1 MRLKSSLLRLSATVL
16 TLAAATDAIAA
27 SLNRRPILLAQVI
40 AQAPQFTL
48 PDSLEAGTV
57 VKVDGSSSLR
67 VPNEALKDRFES
79 KYTGSTVEL
88 AEGGSVAALEALDAG
103 NIDIAAIGRPLSAA
117 DQAKGFQEQKLERE
131 KIAIIVGPDSA
142 FDGDLTFEQ
151 FARMFKGEITNWSE
165 VGGPNLPIK
174 FVDRPDTSD
183 TRAALGTYDVFQEV
197 FAGSPVAVGPNGVQV
212 DEDTTEAVTAEL
224 GNDGISYAIADQAIG
239 NSAVKIVPMHKTL
252 PDDPRYPYSQPRSYV
267 YKDLKPGS
275 EALLGFAATAPGQEV
290 FAAASPAA
298 SPSPVAASPSPSPAA
313 ASPSPTPTETVAAAP
328 AATAPA
334 RGGFPWWLLPLL
346 AAAGGLLWWLTRPK
360 AAPAPVVG
368 APPVPLPPPVRP
380 GSRVVLTPRDCKDA
394 YAYWELTDDQK
405 ADLKRRGGRDL
416 KLKLL
421 DVTDVDLAR
430 QEPHSVQVFDVAEN
444 DQDRHLPIALDDRDY
459 LVEVGYATADGTWL
473 PAVRSEHVHVPACPV
488 ETVGAAPAVATPDAE
503 PVAGNL
509 SIPGAIGTAGAVL
522 GGVAAAGAALTGLGG
537 RDKTDKTGRIV
548 LTPRDSQTAYA
559 YWEVPEAQRA
569 DLKAKGGRD
578 FKLKLYDVTNIDLDQ
593 QSAHDVKT
601 FDVAE
606 LDQDYHVAI
615 ATPDRDYL
623 AEVGYTTAD
632 GTWLPAAR
640 SEHVRVP
647 SVFADAVPAGGL
659 GAVPTAGAVLGGV
672 AAAGAALS
680 GLTAPAYTSVADLKV
695 DSKAN
700 CFLLNDAEIGR
711 IQNEVAVKADLE
723 PGQYAIRIKDGTFD
737 YKAEAGHP
745 GEPLVILWIYNGKVI
760 NRKTGV
766 PVGAT
771 WSTLNGYDD
780 VLYLEVLE
788 PAKLNAFF
796 IDTHLEDNEGV
807 VKVVV
812 TKE

>member
-1 MRLKSSLLRLSATVL
+1 MRLNSSVLRLSATVL

-27 SLNRRPILLAQVI
+27 SLNRRPTLISQVI

-48 PDSLEAGTV
+48 PDSLPADTV
-57 VKVDGSSSLR
+57 VRVDGSSSMR
-67 VPNEALKDRFES
+67 VPNEGLKGRFEG
-79 KYTGSTVEL
+79 KYSGSRVEL
-88 AEGGSVAALEALDAG
+88 AESGSIPALEALDAG
-103 NIDIAAIGRPLSAA
+103 NIDIAAIGRPLTEA
-117 DQAKGFQEQKLERE
+117 DRAKGFREEKLERE
-131 KIAIIVGPDSA
+131 KIAVIVGPNSA

-174 FVDRPDTSD
+174 FVDRPDSSD
-183 TRAALGTYDVFQEV
+183 TRLALSGYDVFKEV
-197 FAGSPVAVGPNGVQV
+197 FAGGPIAVGANGVQV
-212 DEDTTEAVTAEL
+212 AEDTTEAVTAEL
-224 GNDGISYAIADQAIG
+224 GENGISYTIADQAIG

-252 PDDPRYPYSQPRSYV
+252 PDDPRYPYSQPRAYV
-267 YKDLKPGS
+267 YKDLNPGS
-275 EALLGFAATAPGQEV
+275 EALLGFATTAPGQEV

-298 SPSPVAASPSPSPAA
+298 SPSPSPVAESPSPTPT
-313 ASPSPTPTETVAAAP
+313 PTPTETVAAAP
-328 AATAPA
+328 AETAPA

-360 AAPAPVVG
+360 AAPAPVVA

-380 GSRVVLTPRDCKDA
+380 SSRVVLTPYNCRDA

-421 DVTDVDLAR
+421 DVTDIDLNR
-430 QEPHSVQVFDVAEN
+430 QEPHSVQMFDVAET
-444 DQDRHLPIALDDRDY
+444 DQDRHLPIAVDDRDY
-459 LVEVGYATADGTWL
+459 LVEVGYTTADGTWL
-473 PAVRSEHVHVPACPV
+473 PAVRSEHVRVPACPV
-488 ETVGAAPAVATPDAE
+488 EAADIAPVVETPETREFVQAAR
-503 PVAGNL
+503 V
-509 SIPGAIGTAGAVL
+509 PGVAVL
-522 GGVAAAGAALTGLGG
+522 GGAAAAGAALVGLAG
-537 RDKTDKTGRIV
+537 KDKTGRIV
-548 LTPRDSQTAYA
+548 LTPRDSKTAYA
-559 YWEVPEAQRA
+559 YWEVPDEQKA

-578 FKLKLYDVTNIDLDQ
+578 FKLKLYDVTNIDLDK

-601 FDVAE
+601 YDVSE
-606 LDQDYHVAI
+606 LDQDYHVPI

-623 AEVGYTTAD
+623 AEVGYTAAD

-647 SVFADAVPAGGL
+647 SVFADGIPA
-659 GAVPTAGAVLGGV
+659 AGAVLGGV
-672 AAAGAALS
+672 AAGGAAIA
-680 GLTAPAYTSVADLKV
+680 GLTQPTYTSVTDLKV

-700 CFLLNDAEIGR
+700 CFLLSDLEISR
-711 IQNEVAVKADLE
+711 IQNDIAVKTDLA
-723 PGQYAIRIKDGTFD
+723 PGKYAIRIAEGAFD
-737 YKAEAGHP
+737 YKAEVGHP
-745 GEPLVILWIYNGKVI
+745 GEPWVILWIYNGKVI
-760 NRKTGV
+760 NQKTGV

-780 VLYLEVLE
+780 VLHLEVLE
-788 PAKLNAFF
+788 PAKLDAFF
-796 IDTHLEDNEGV
+796 VDTHLEDNEGV